1 MVWALLPL
9 KDFVDAKQRLSGV
22 LAPHERRRLFQA
34 MVEDVLTVL
43 SQHPA
48 IDQTLIISDD
58 PSAGLLAERYGVE
71 HLEES
76 TLQAKGLNGVIEAG
90 TAYLAGRGIDSV
102 MVVHG
107 DLPLISTEELQQ
119 LIDSHERVLDS
130 HARLLDSEECAVT
143 IAPDNHGTGSN
154 VLLCTPPQVISFYY
168 GENSFQKHG
177 AEATRRG
184 VTLNVETLPGLAC
197 DIDNPADLNELLET
211 HQTLKHSFRYLQDS
225 GIAERLSAMAIGGL
239 TIADAIGKAER

>member
-43 SQHPA
+43 SQHHA

-58 PSAGLLAERYGVE
+58 PSASLLADRYNVE

-76 TLQAKGLNGVIEAG
+76 TLQARGLNGVIEAG
-90 TAYLAGRGIDSV
+90 AAYLAGRGIDSV
-102 MVVHG
+102 MTVHG

-119 LIDSHERVLDS
+119 LIDSHM
-130 HARLLDSEECAVT
+130 RLLDGEECAVT

-154 VLLCTPPQVISFYY
+154 VLLCTPPQVISFHY

-177 AEATRRG
+177 AEAARRG

-225 GIAERLSAMAIGGL
+225 GIAERLSAMAIGGQ
-239 TIADAIGKAER
+239 TIADAIGEAER

>member
-48 IDQTLIISDD
+48 IEQTVIVSDD
-58 PSAGLLAERYGVE
+58 PSAGLLAERYKVE

-76 TLQAKGLNGVIEAG
+76 VLQARGLNGVIEA
-90 TAYLAGRGIDSV
+90 AAEHLAGRGIQSV
-102 MVVHG
+102 LIVHG
-107 DLPLISTEELQQ
+107 DLPLISEPEIQA
-119 LIDSHERVLDS
+119 LIDSHPTTGP
-130 HARLLDSEECAVT
+130 AVS

-154 VLLCTPPQVISFYY
+154 CLVCTPPQAIDFHY
-168 GENSFQKHG
+168 GENSFQKHCDAAAG
-177 AEATRRG
+177 RG
-184 VTLNVETLPGLAC
+184 VAVNVESLAGLAN
-197 DIDNPADLNELLET
+197 DIDNPADLNVLLQT
-211 HQTLKHSFRYLQDS
+211 HSTDKHSFRYLQDS
-225 GIAERLSAMAIGGL
+225 GIAERLCAMAIGGL
-239 TIADAIGKAER
+239 AIADAIGEAER